1 MDEKPP
7 ASIALEQ
14 MGAAHSVFRH
24 AGPVESLEQAAEE
37 RGERP
42 EQVVRSI
49 LFRLGEEQ
57 YAMALVA
64 GRAQISWKKLRKY
77 IGQSRLTM
85 ASEAEV
91 LEVTGY
97 RVGAVSP
104 FGVRRAVRVLVDPSL
119 LKEEEVSLGSGVRGT
134 AIVMKTKDLMGALK
148 EAEVVELIEG
158 KDEGK

>member
-7 ASIALEQ
+7 ASAALEE
-14 MGAAHSVFRH
+14 MGVAHSVFRH

-37 RGERP
+37 RGEQP

-57 YAMALVA
+57 YAMALVG
-64 GRAQISWKKLRKY
+64 GRAQISWKRLRKY
-77 IGQSRLTM
+77 MGQSRLTM

-119 LKEEEVSLGSGVRGT
+119 LKQEEVSLGSGVRGT
-134 AIVMKTKDLMGALK
+134 AIIMKTKDMIGGA
-148 EAEVVELIEG
+148 EG
-158 KDEGK
+158 AGNGGADRGEG